1 MEKEEGL
8 QAVAWGDP
16 EGKGMMNRIS
26 EIEFDNDFDKSH
38 EIKIPIVKEQ
48 KEEVKKAPENQE
60 VKKDE
65 KIPQKKEPVPEEGNI
80 IDEDFFGGT
89 KEEKEPEK
97 KEEQKSDS
105 FDEKAFDAETE
116 EQSKGLDEKAG
127 SKFKALRAELK
138 ELKSKVGEVVLPEE
152 TKKELETLRIKSE
165 EVEGLKKRIEE
176 LASSSAKTKVEQ
188 SDDYRI
194 EVIKP
199 ASLLFDRADELSR
212 NYEMEPEILQAIIKE
227 SDRKKQN
234 QLISEH
240 LKDFS
245 DFDQNEAYRIIHDFR
260 GLVAK
265 RELMLS
271 EAETLLEKQETKRI
285 ADQNKFLEEQRTSVQ
300 TIQKEIWNKY
310 KDFIPGL
317 VEDGSETQVM
327 KELRAKGL
335 SIDFSTSR
343 AKDQAFAA
351 FAGTILPHVVKQLN
365 AVKRELA
372 ERDKSEKKE
381 VSSRPKPGESLS
393 PSVFSDELKGSSFMD
408 RLQNAD
414 LV

>member
-8 QAVAWGDP
+8 PPAAWGDP

-26 EIEFDNDFDKSH
+26 EIEFDNDFGKSQ
-38 EIKIPIVKEQ
+38 EIKIPVTKGE
-48 KEEVKKAPENQE
+48 KEEPKKAPENVTQKQE
-60 VKKDE
+60 E
-65 KIPQKKEPVPEEGNI
+65 KTPEKKESVKEEDPI
-80 IDEDFFGGT
+80 IDEDFFGGA

-138 ELKSKVGEVVLPEE
+138 ELKSKAGETVLPEE

-165 EVEGLKKRIEE
+165 EVDGLKKRIEE
-176 LASSSAKTKVEQ
+176 LASTSAKTKVEQ
-188 SDDYRI
+188 SDDYRL
-194 EVIKP
+194 EVVKP
-199 ASLLFDRADELSR
+199 AALLFDRADELSK
-212 NYEMEPEILQAIIKE
+212 NYELEPEILQAIIKE
-227 SDRKKQN
+227 GDRKKQN
-234 QLISEH
+234 QLIAEH

-245 DFDQNEAYRIIHDFR
+245 DFDQNEAYRIIQDFR

-271 EAETLLEKQETKRI
+271 EAETLLEKQEIRKI
-285 ADQNKFLEEQRTSVQ
+285 EEQNKFLEEQKTSVQ
-300 TIQKEIWNKY
+300 KIQKEIWGKY
-310 KDFIPGL
+310 KEVIPGL
-317 VEDGSETQVM
+317 IEDGTETDVLR
-327 KELRAKGL
+327 ELRSKSM
-335 SIDFSTSR
+335 SIDFSTAR

-351 FAGTILPHVVKQLN
+351 FAGTVLPHIVKQLN
-365 AVKRELA
+365 AAKRELA

-381 VSSRPKPGESLS
+381 VSSRPKLGESLS
-393 PSVFSDELKGSSFMD
+393 ASGSGDEIRGSSFME

-414 LV
+414 LF